1 MVIQLDTKTV
11 YSFMDSLIPIKKYV
25 QKARELGYS
34 HLGMMDVD
42 NLYGAYHFLEE
53 TESADQ
59 GRAGASS
66 PSAGLRQS
74 GLSQS
79 DEGLDSQ
86 DDGTKKM
93 GGFPASL

>member
-25 QKARELGYS
+25 QKAKDLGYS

-53 TESADQ
+53 AE
-59 GRAGASS
+59 
-66 PSAGLRQS
+66 SAGLQP
-74 GLSQS
+74 LL
-79 DEGLDSQ
+79 GLDLLCRSEERRV
-86 DDGTKKM
+86 GKECRSRWS
-93 GGFPASL
+93 PYH